1 MRNKLAVI
9 IEHMRIDEKIE
20 IQFPCPS
27 GVAKE
32 KLTNCSQGILLRDKI
47 EIGKEEIT

>member
-1 MRNKLAVI
+1 
-9 IEHMRIDEKIE
+9 MRIDEKIE

-27 GVAKE
+27 RAAKE
-32 KLTNCSQGILLRDKI
+32 KLTNCSQGILLTDKI